1 MRTRI
6 RRKEAVQRRSRWR
19 PGGRSNPAGPCRGE
33 GAALTPAAA
42 LGQRGEQSPMLSG
55 QSCPAE
61 VLAGGSVTTGAWDPR
76 IVGPQDHP
84 SSSASTAAT
93 GRNRSRVYAP
103 GGAPSASGW
112 TVSRPTRIL
121 PSRLDVF
128 AGGADPSQA
137 PSASV
142 SKERQGRRPTVAPSL
157 GLVVRALLSNGA
169 AVSRRRRRLH
179 KRWRVMRRTRSRLRR
194 NLTDPHWARPHRLQA
209 RGPGVEPRRRLPR
222 PFP

>member
-1 MRTRI
+1 
-6 RRKEAVQRRSRWR
+6 
-19 PGGRSNPAGPCRGE
+19 
-33 GAALTPAAA
+33 
-42 LGQRGEQSPMLSG
+42 MLSG

-61 VLAGGSVTTGAWDPR
+61 VLARRERDHRGM
-76 IVGPQDHP
+76 GPQDHP
-84 SSSASTAAT
+84 SPSASTAAT

-142 SKERQGRRPTVAPSL
+142 SKERHGRPPPAAPSL

-169 AVSRRRRRLH
+169 AVSRRRWLQ
-179 KRWRVMRRTRSRLRR
+179 KQWRVMRRTRSRLRR
-194 NLTDPHWARPHRLQA
+194 NLTDPRWARPHRLQA

>member
-1 MRTRI
+1 M
-6 RRKEAVQRRSRWR
+6 APWGSVQ
-19 PGGRSNPAGPCRGE
+19 PRG
-33 GAALTPAAA
+33 AMP
-42 LGQRGEQSPMLSG
+42 R
-55 QSCPAE
+55 
-61 VLAGGSVTTGAWDPR
+61 GGSCSHSCSCTRPARRAVSYAVRSELSRRGASRRERDLR
-76 IVGPQDHP
+76 GVGPQDHP
-84 SSSASTAAT
+84 SPSASTAAT

-103 GGAPSASGW
+103 GGAPSAFGW

-128 AGGADPSQA
+128 AGGADPFQA

-142 SKERQGRRPTVAPSL
+142 SKERPGRPPPAAPSL

-169 AVSRRRRRLH
+169 AVSRRRRLH

-209 RGPGVEPRRRLPR
+209 RGRAGSRTQAASPSSVPLKTWLYYARRQVRQPRHR
-222 PFP
+222 

>member
-1 MRTRI
+1 M
-6 RRKEAVQRRSRWR
+6 APWGSVQPRGAM
-19 PGGRSNPAGPCRGE
+19 PGELLSLLQLHSAS
-33 GAALTPAAA
+33 
-42 LGQRGEQSPMLSG
+42 QRGGQSPMLSG

-61 VLAGGSVTTGAWDPR
+61 VLACGSVTTGAWDPR

-84 SSSASTAAT
+84 SPSASTAAT

-103 GGAPSASGW
+103 RGAPSASGW

-209 RGPGVEPRRRLPR
+209 RGPGVEPRRRLPP

>member
-42 LGQRGEQSPMLSG
+42 LGQRGGHSPMLSG

-61 VLAGGSVTTGAWDPR
+61 VLGRERDHRG
-76 IVGPQDHP
+76 VGPQDHP
-84 SSSASTAAT
+84 SPSASTAAT

-103 GGAPSASGW
+103 GGAPSALGW

-128 AGGADPSQA
+128 AGGADPFQA

-142 SKERQGRRPTVAPSL
+142 SKERQGRPPTAAPSL
-157 GLVVRALLSNGA
+157 GLVVPALLSNGA

-194 NLTDPHWARPHRLQA
+194 NLTDPHCARPHRLQA
-209 RGPGVEPRRRLPR
+209 RGPGVEPRRRLPP

>member
-1 MRTRI
+1 M
-6 RRKEAVQRRSRWR
+6 APWGSVQ
-19 PGGRSNPAGPCRGE
+19 PRG
-33 GAALTPAAA
+33 AMP
-42 LGQRGEQSPMLSG
+42 R
-55 QSCPAE
+55 
-61 VLAGGSVTTGAWDPR
+61 GGSCSHSCSCTRPARRAVSYAVRSELPGRGASRRERDHR
-76 IVGPQDHP
+76 GVGPQDHP
-84 SSSASTAAT
+84 SPSASTAAT

-103 GGAPSASGW
+103 GGAPSAFGW

-142 SKERQGRRPTVAPSL
+142 SKERQGRPPPAAPSL

-169 AVSRRRRRLH
+169 AVSRRRRRLQ

-209 RGPGVEPRRRLPR
+209 RGRAGSRTQAASPSSVPLKTWLYYARRQVRQPRHR
-222 PFP
+222 

>member
-1 MRTRI
+1 M
-6 RRKEAVQRRSRWR
+6 APWGSVQ
-19 PGGRSNPAGPCRGE
+19 PRG
-33 GAALTPAAA
+33 AMP
-42 LGQRGEQSPMLSG
+42 R
-55 QSCPAE
+55 
-61 VLAGGSVTTGAWDPR
+61 GGSCSHSCSCTRPARRAVSYAVRSELPGRGASRRERDHR
-76 IVGPQDHP
+76 GVGPHDHP
-84 SSSASTAAT
+84 SPSASTAAT

-142 SKERQGRRPTVAPSL
+142 SKERQGRPPPAAPSL

-169 AVSRRRRRLH
+169 AVSRRRRLP

-194 NLTDPHWARPHRLQA
+194 NLTDPHCARPHRLQA
-209 RGPGVEPRRRLPR
+209 RGPGVEPRRRLPP